1 MKKIL
6 KYKEYKSPTNLILIG
21 KPGSGKGTI
30 SKLLKD
36 EYGYSLI
43 CMGDILRE
51 EKESG
56 SALGKEI
63 ARLIDAGNLVP
74 DEMVDGIMDREVT
87 KLKKPILID
96 GYPRT
101 INQAKHL
108 DEILDNVSVIWLE
121 ISEKTTIE
129 RNLKRGKTSN
139 RPDDSNVDVIKQR
152 IENYNKLSLPLK
164 EFYKNSNRLI
174 EIDGEGTIQEV
185 FELVKKSLL

>member
-1 MKKIL
+1 MKIL

-30 SKLLKD
+30 SNLLKD

-56 SALGKEI
+56 SDLGKEI

-74 DEMVDGIMDREVT
+74 DEMVDNIMDREVT

-108 DEILDNVSVIWLE
+108 DEILDNISVIWLE
-121 ISEKTTIE
+121 VSEKTTIE

-185 FELVKKSLL
+185 FELVKKSL

>member
-1 MKKIL
+1 MKIKRFNDMI
-6 KYKEYKSPTNLILIG
+6 TNIILIG

-30 SKLLKD
+30 SNLLKD
-36 EYGYSLI
+36 ECGYSLI

-56 SALGKEI
+56 SDLGKEI

-74 DEMVDGIMDREVT
+74 DEMVDNIMDREVT

-121 ISEKTTIE
+121 VSEKTTIE

-174 EIDGEGTIQEV
+174 EIDGEGTVQEV
-185 FELVKKSLL
+185 FELVKKSL

>member
-6 KYKEYKSPTNLILIG
+6 KYKEYRSPKNLILIG

-30 SKLLKD
+30 SNLLKD

-56 SALGKEI
+56 SELGKEI

-74 DEMVDGIMDREVT
+74 DEMVDNIMDREVA

-121 ISEKTTIE
+121 VSEKTTIE

-185 FELVKKSLL
+185 FELVKKSL